1 LSRARFFRNF
11 APAKTLEIKNMKIQ
25 LLLLSVLALPYSVNA
40 DNIVVGNPDA
50 TRADSSVVHDI
61 EEVVVTSQP
70 KESFRLRRQPLSA
83 SSLSA
88 SDINRTGVRDLR
100 DVSAYVPSFVMPSYG
115 ARYTSSIYLRGFGS
129 RINNPAVGIYVDD
142 IPVIS
147 KSAYN
152 SHFYDVS
159 RIDVLRGPQGTL
171 YGQNTEGG
179 IVRIYT
185 RDPMQYSGTEVRL
198 GLGSY
203 LWRNVEVGH
212 YGKINNRLAFS
223 VAGFYD
229 GQNGFLHNAALD
241 SHADLLNEAG
251 GRLRFVYAPNS
262 RLTLNLTADYQH
274 VAQNAFAYGILNSG
288 ETVPAAPSSNYQN
301 HYRRDM
307 TTTGVGL
314 KYVGEKFLLNST
326 TSYQYLR
333 DEILMDQD
341 YTDADYMHLTQSQ
354 INNALTE
361 EFTIK
366 NKKEGLW
373 NWLFGAV
380 ASCQWLHTDAPV
392 YFGDAMTS
400 SIAQG
405 IQTTIYNGI
414 LKGMTAKGMS
424 ESVAAAVID
433 RAGGVNVGLSMQV
446 PGSFSTPQ
454 LNVGVF
460 HESNINITPRLT
472 ATLGLRYDYNNV
484 KVNYDTEAEML
495 MTAAVMGQSR
505 TAKIA
510 SCLNSKASEEFSQ
523 LLPKVALT
531 YKVAD
536 NDYLYALLSKGY
548 RAGGYNIQMFSD
560 ILQTELT
567 ANARSAMGGNGDVA
581 VEHSAADYENVKATI
596 SYKPEVSWNYE
607 VGCHLNLFANS
618 LHLDMSAF
626 YMRISNQQ
634 LSVMAGQYGFGRM
647 MVNAG
652 KSRTLGAELSLRG
665 AALDNRLDW
674 QVSYAL
680 TNTVFREYT
689 DSVKVNGKL
698 ELKDYRNKRVP
709 YVPLQTLGAAANYRI
724 SVKNS
729 CLHSLVIGASTT
741 AMGNIYWDED
751 NSYSQNFYALLNA
764 HIDADFG
771 LLKVSLWGKN
781 LTSTRYNTF
790 ALESSATGNTLHFAQ
805 RGTPCQVGVD
815 VKLAF

>member
-1 LSRARFFRNF
+1 MCLFPNF
-11 APAKTLEIKNMKIQ
+11 APDKTKEMRKMKIQ
-25 LLLLSVLALPYSVNA
+25 LLLVATLALPFS
-40 DNIVVGNPDA
+40 A
-50 TRADSSVVHDI
+50 TAAGFGDGRDRIEREDSSVVHDI

-70 KESFRLRRQPLSA
+70 KESLRLRQQPLSA

-88 SDINRTGVRDLR
+88 NDINRNAINDLR
-100 DVSAYVPSFVMPSYG
+100 GISAYVPSFVMPDYG

-129 RINNPAVGIYVDD
+129 RINSPAVGIYVDD
-142 IPVIS
+142 VPVIS

-152 SHFYDVS
+152 SHFFDVS

-171 YGQNTEGG
+171 YGQNAEGG

-185 RDPMQYSGTEVRL
+185 RDPMQYNGTEVRF

-212 YGKINNRLAFS
+212 YGKVNDRLAFS

-229 GQNGFLHNAALD
+229 GQNGFLHNAAMN
-241 SHADLLNEAG
+241 SHADLMNEAG
-251 GRLRFVYAPNS
+251 GRLRLVFAPNS
-262 RLTLNLTADYQH
+262 RLTLSLTSDYQH
-274 VAQNAFAYGILNSG
+274 VAQNAFAYGILDVGNG
-288 ETVPAAPSSNYQN
+288 VPADPSSNFQN

-314 KYVGEKFLLNST
+314 KYVGETFLLNSS

-354 INNALTE
+354 VSNAVTE
-361 EFTIK
+361 ELTIK
-366 NKKEGLW
+366 NKKDSFW
-373 NWLFGAV
+373 HWLFGV
-380 ASCQWLHTDAPV
+380 AANYQWLHTDAPV

-400 SIAQG
+400 SIAKG
-405 IQTTIYNGI
+405 IHSSIYNGI

-424 ESVAAAVID
+424 EAAAQNVIN
-433 RAGGVNVGLSMQV
+433 RAGGVKVGLSMQV
-446 PGSFSTPQ
+446 PGSFRTPQ
-454 LNVGVF
+454 LNAGVF
-460 HESNINITPRLT
+460 HESNINITPRLI
-472 ATLGLRYDYNNV
+472 ATLGLRYDYNSV
-484 KVNYDTEAEML
+484 RVRYDTEAEMR
-495 MTAAVMGQSR
+495 MAVEVMGQSR
-505 TAKIA
+505 AARIV
-510 SCLNSKASEEFSQ
+510 SQLSSKASQGFSQ

-560 ILQTELT
+560 ILQTELN
-567 ANARSAMGGNGDVA
+567 ANARGVMGGNGDVV
-581 VEHSAADYENVKATI
+581 VEHSAADYENVNATI

-607 VGCHLNLFANS
+607 VGCHLNLFGGS

-652 KSRTLGAELSLRG
+652 RCRTLGAELSLRG
-665 AALDNRLDW
+665 AALNNCLDW
-674 QVSYAL
+674 QVSYSF

-689 DSVKVNGKL
+689 DSVKVNGAL
-698 ELKDYRNKRVP
+698 EKKDYRGKRVP
-709 YVPLQTLGAAANYRI
+709 YIPLQTLGAAANYRI
-724 SVKNS
+724 SIRNS
-729 CLHSLVIGASTT
+729 CLRNLVIGASTT
-741 AMGNIYWDED
+741 AMGNIYWDES
-751 NSYSQNFYALLNA
+751 NTYSQGFYALLNA

-771 LLKVSLWGKN
+771 MLKVSLWGKN
-781 LTSTRYNTF
+781 LTSTKYNTF
-790 ALESSATGNTLHFAQ
+790 ALESSATGKTLRFAQ
-805 RGTPCQVGVD
+805 RGAPIQLGIDIKVS
-815 VKLAF
+815 F